1 MSRRLRE
8 RLEALERSTE
18 AKVGASVWWDPSDPQ
33 PEDWDRAEIQVRII
47 DHPTPARCPL
57 LTQDRAEQIMED

>member
-18 AKVGASVWWDPSDPQ
+18 AKTEVSIWWDPSEPK
-33 PEDWDRAEIQVRII
+33 PEDWDRAEIQVCIS
-47 DHPTPARCPL
+47 DHGA
-57 LTQDRAEQIMED
+57 